1 MMMKKILFHL
11 LICSCLVIFV
21 AGCSTPEEKA
31 EKYYQKGMSLLDKEP
46 AKAKLEFQNA
56 LQLKKNMAKAMYGL
70 GLVAEREGD
79 WKGAFALMR
88 EVVEQD
94 PNNINA
100 MVKLGQIFLAGG
112 RLDYAL
118 EKSKKALELDKNNV
132 SALSLHAA
140 IQLKLNNKAE
150 AIRYANLALAQD
162 PQSQDAYIVLANIS
176 LLDKDV
182 PKATEYFDKVLAK
195 NEKNL
200 TVQFLKTK
208 ALEGASKTAEAN
220 QSYQAVIKLFPDN
233 AFVRRSYAQFLMKS
247 DHANDAEQQ
256 LRKIVEMTPD
266 NINVKLDL
274 INFILG
280 SKGDSA
286 GRLEME
292 SYVKKEPKN
301 YDLAFS
307 LVDLY
312 RAQKDT
318 AAAEK
323 LLKQIAQ
330 QAGNSPQGYKAQALI
345 AYQLMGAGKNAEAST
360 ILNTILDADKSNS
373 LALTLRANLAM
384 QAKNYDAAIS
394 DLRVV
399 LRDSPDTS
407 NAALMLANAY
417 ESADSSELAE
427 EHYLKAFESSKQSS
441 QYGVPYTQFLLRH
454 KKAERAEKVLEDILS
469 THANDAAAVRSLA
482 QLKIAKGDYAGAQ
495 ALSDRVKN
503 TDAQSALTDEIQGA
517 MSLSRNDVEG
527 TIKAL
532 KRAHEKNPNDIKSIN
547 SIVNVYAQAGK
558 TAEAVLFLEAVVKT
572 NPKNVDAKFM
582 LGQLYSSSGAAEKAI
597 QMFNDVIHL
606 NPSIVAAYQRLAQA
620 QLNTKFKVEAEKTID
635 QGLKIAPNDFGLNIT
650 LASVYE
656 ATGKLDNAI
665 KVYEKL
671 IIDRPD
677 SDIVANNLASL
688 LLDTRTDKAS
698 YDRAYQ
704 LISKAKTNQIPQ
716 FLDTLGWASYK
727 VGKYDEAETALTKA
741 AEQLPDVAIFHY
753 HLAKVYIAK
762 NDNTSAKQSLQKA
775 IKFSSNTRF
784 EQDLQL
790 KDDASQLLKSLQPSS

>member
-1 MMMKKILFHL
+1 MKKILLNL
-11 LICSCLVIFV
+11 LITSCLVVFV

-31 EKYYQKGMSLLDKEP
+31 EKYYQKGMSILDTEP

-56 LQLKKNMAKAMYGL
+56 LQIKKNMAKAMYGL

-79 WKGAFALMR
+79 WKGAFSLMR
-88 EVVEQD
+88 EVAEQE

-100 MVKLGQIFLAGG
+100 MVKLGQIFLAAGK
-112 RLDYAL
+112 LDFAL
-118 EKSKKALELDKNNV
+118 EKSKKALALDKNNV

-140 IQLKLNNKAE
+140 VQLKMNNKAAALE
-150 AIRYANLALAQD
+150 YANQALTQD
-162 PQSQDAYIVLANIS
+162 PNSQDAFIVLANIS
-176 LLDKDV
+176 LIDKDIN
-182 PKATEYFDKVLAK
+182 KATEYFDKALAK

-208 ALEGASKTAEAN
+208 ALESASKNTEAD
-220 QSYQAVIKLFPDN
+220 QAYQTMIKLFPDN
-233 AFVRRSYAQFLMKS
+233 TFVRRSYAQFLMKS
-247 DHANDAEQQ
+247 NHVNDAEQQ
-256 LRKIVEMTPD
+256 LRMIAQTTPD
-266 NINVKLDL
+266 NLNAKLDL

-280 SKGDSA
+280 SKGVAA
-286 GRLEME
+286 GRLELE
-292 SYVKKEPKN
+292 NYVKKEPNN
-301 YDLAFS
+301 YELAFS

-312 RAQKDT
+312 RAQKSSS
-318 AAAEK
+318 AVEK
-323 LLKQIAQ
+323 LLNQIAK
-330 QAGNSPQGYKAQALI
+330 QAGNSPQGYKAQGLI
-345 AYQLMGAGKNAEAST
+345 AYKLMGEGKNTEASKM
-360 ILNTILDADKSNS
+360 LNTILDADKSNS

-394 DLRVV
+394 DLRSV
-399 LRDSPDTS
+399 LRDSPDAS

-417 ESADSSELAE
+417 ESAGSSGLAE
-427 EHYLKAFESSKQSS
+427 EHYLKAFESSKSS
-441 QYGVPYTQFLLRH
+441 SKYGVAYAQFLVRR
-454 KKAERAEKVLEDILS
+454 KQADRAEKVLESIISAHPD
-469 THANDAAAVRSLA
+469 DAVVIRALA
-482 QLKIAKGDYAGAQ
+482 QFKIAKGDYAGAQ

-503 TDAQSALTDEIQGA
+503 TNAQSALTDEIQSA
-517 MSLSRNDVEG
+517 ISLSKNDVEG

-532 KRAHEKNPNDIKSIN
+532 KNAHEKNPNDIKSIN
-547 SIVNVYAQAGK
+547 SIVSVYMQAGK
-558 TAEAVLFLEAVVKT
+558 MPEAILFLESVVKA
-572 NPKNVDAKFM
+572 NPNNVDAKLM
-582 LGQLYSSSGAAEKAI
+582 LGQLYSSSGASEKAI
-597 QMFNDVIHL
+597 QTLNDVIHL
-606 NPSIVAAYQRLAQA
+606 NPSIVAAYQRLALA

-650 LASVYE
+650 QASVFE
-656 ATGKLDNAI
+656 ANGKFDNAI

-688 LLDTRTDKAS
+688 LLDSRSDKAS

-727 VGKYDEAETALTKA
+727 VGKYDEAETALIKA
-741 AEQLPDVAIFHY
+741 TEQLPEAAIFHY

-775 IKFSSNTRF
+775 IKFSSNKPF

-790 KDDASQLLKSLQPSS
+790 KNDASQLLKSLQSSS